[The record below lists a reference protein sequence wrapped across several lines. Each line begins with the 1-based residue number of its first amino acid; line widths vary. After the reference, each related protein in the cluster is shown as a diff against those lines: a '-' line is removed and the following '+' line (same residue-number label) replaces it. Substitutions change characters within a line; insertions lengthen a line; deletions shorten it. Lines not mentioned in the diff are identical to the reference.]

1 MHQQVQ
7 PTPPVIRFYKLKTN
21 EDIVAFELESLDGL
35 FRIRRPLSISVD
47 NEVMGGRQLLNVREW
62 VPPIVCSTDE
72 IYLPKEYVMFSTDV
86 KESFKEEFIHATEYL
101 YSVESVKKPRNTK
114 SDNAIPLMLKDP
126 STKPN

>member
-1 MHQQVQ
+1 MHQPVQ

-21 EDIVAFELESLDGL
+21 EDIVAFELENLDGL

-101 YSVESVKKPRNTK
+101 YSVESVKKSRTTK
-114 SDNAIPLMLKDP
+114 SDNVIPLMLKDP